1 MGTALAAAVFGAF
14 TVGADAPAEAHAQ
27 MPPWELAMAVKAY
40 QIPPGSIGMALS
52 RLAEANGVQLVYH
65 AELTRNLK
73 TRGLAG
79 SYAIEGAL
87 KKLLSGTG
95 LTYRLSASGDAVY
108 IVLAQNDTGVQS
120 DAGAIPLP
128 PVDVA
133 GAAGPGGGGEGAGG
147 ESPVGPPVEQTTA
160 GPVQGYRALTA
171 ESATRTNT
179 PINEIPQSIQVIP
192 RSLIDDQDSLT
203 VGQALRN
210 VSGVVG
216 TNALQTPS
224 YNSAYIRGFP
234 ADQWV
239 DGLTTFYNG
248 GDRDSLVNV
257 ERIEVLKGPNAVLYG
272 GGSGTP
278 LGGVINLVSKL
289 PIDKTFA
296 EIGMRFGSFT
306 FLQPYFDINAPV
318 TQDGTVLFRITG
330 EYTSTNSFINVI
342 ETNRYSFYPT
352 LKFTNNSDTTLT
364 LQGRVTSWEQQEYQG
379 LPATGTVTGSFR
391 LNPDLFVGP
400 SDIPKSYSRVQS
412 VTANFDHQFNEVWS
426 ANVQARVSNTEFRD
440 LVQNFTNG
448 YDFAGNSPALPVA
461 YWNLLNVAVYQ
472 QQQEVTLV
480 TSSLFKF
487 SFGPTENKLLLGADY
502 SRVTDT
508 GNMYGNYNDLSTLGY
523 VNLLNPSFPSYVAP
537 GSGVNNANLI
547 LGGDNTYIT
556 SGAYVQLQTTAWE
569 RIHVLGGLRVA
580 NLGIENVSPASQTFQ
595 NTDASAILPRAG
607 AVIDIVGGFSLFA
620 DYTQGLNG
628 NPFTFYVGA
637 PTPEHSE
644 QVEAGAKFDL
654 GYGFTG
660 SAAAYEINRT
670 GVPVFT
676 GVGYEGIGKQRS
688 RGAETDLLWQ
698 PNSNWKVL
706 ASYSYVNAILLND
719 IPGTAPAGST
729 LNIVPPHSGRLW
741 VNYSFGPGPLDG
753 WSIGAGV
760 YAASNAYVDLA
771 DVYQT
776 KGYFTVDANLGYV
789 KDNFAASI
797 TVKNLTGEHYFV
809 PYNYY
814 GGRVWTGDPRSVAGK
829 VSWKFQ

>member
-1 MGTALAAAVFGAF
+1 MTAGLKGAH
-14 TVGADAPAEAHAQ
+14 PLYEAL
-27 MPPWELAMAVKAY
+27 E
-40 QIPPGSIGMALS
+40 
-52 RLAEANGVQLVYH
+52 
-65 AELTRNLK
+65 
-73 TRGLAG
+73 
-79 SYAIEGAL
+79 
-87 KKLLSGTG
+87 KLLSGTG
-95 LTYRLSASGDAVY
+95 LAYRLAPGKKSVA
-108 IVLAQNDTGVQS
+108 IMLAQNDTGAQS
-120 DAGAIPLP
+120 DAGSVALQPI
-128 PVDVA
+128 DVTVA
-133 GAAGPGGGGEGAGG
+133 QQGAGG
-147 ESPVGPPVEQTTA
+147 AGGPPVEQTTA
-160 GPVQGYRALTA
+160 GPVQGYRALSA

-179 PINEIPQSIQVIP
+179 PINEIPQSVQVIP

-278 LGGVINLVSKL
+278 LGGAINLVSKL
-289 PIDKTFA
+289 PTDKAFA
-296 EIGMRFGSFT
+296 ETGMRFGSFS
-306 FLQPYFDINAPV
+306 FLQPYFDINEPV

-330 EYTSTNSFINVI
+330 EYTSTNSFIDVI
-342 ETNRYSFYPT
+342 NTNRYSFNPT
-352 LKFTNNSDTTLT
+352 LTFTNKSDTTLT
-364 LQGRVTSWEQQEYQG
+364 LQGRVTNWEQQEYQG

-400 SDIPKSYSRVQS
+400 SDIPKSTSRVES
-412 VTANFDHQFNEVWS
+412 VTANFDHRFNEVWS
-426 ANVQARVSNTEFRD
+426 TNVQARVSNTQFKD

-461 YWNLLNVAVYQ
+461 YWNLLNVSLYQ
-472 QQQEVTLV
+472 QAKEVTLV
-480 TSSLFKF
+480 GSSLFKF

-502 SRVTDT
+502 SRVEDT
-508 GNMYGNYNDLSTLGY
+508 GYMYGDYNDLSTLGY
-523 VNLLNPSFPSYVAP
+523 VNLLNPSFPTYVDP
-537 GSGVNNANLI
+537 GPGVNNANLI
-547 LGGDNTYIT
+547 IGGENTYIST
-556 SGAYVQLQTTAWE
+556 GGYVQLQTTAWE
-569 RIHVLGGLRVA
+569 RIHLLGGLRVA
-580 NLGIENVSPASQTFQ
+580 NLDIENVSPATPTSQQTSQ
-595 NTDASAILPRAG
+595 NANASAILPRAG

-620 DYTQGLNG
+620 DYSQGLNG

-688 RGAETDLLWQ
+688 RGADTDLLWQ
-698 PNSNWKVL
+698 PDSHWKVL
-706 ASYSYVNAILLND
+706 ASYAYVNAILLND

-760 YAASNAYVDLA
+760 YAASGAYVDLA
-771 DVYQT
+771 NVYKT
-776 KGYFTVDANLGYV
+776 NGYFTVDANLGYV
-789 KDNFAASI
+789 KDNLSASI

-814 GGRVWTGDPRSVAGK
+814 GGRVWTGDTRSVVGK